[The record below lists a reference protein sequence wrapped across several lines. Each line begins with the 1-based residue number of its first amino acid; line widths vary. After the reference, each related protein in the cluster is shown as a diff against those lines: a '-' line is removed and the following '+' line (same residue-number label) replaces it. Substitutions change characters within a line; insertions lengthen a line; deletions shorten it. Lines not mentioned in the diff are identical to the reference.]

1 MILKKEIS
9 SKSVEWIVPAN
20 TVDKDY
26 VLGHFLNSFYS
37 FENHRQI
44 FVFKGGTC
52 LRKCYFPDYRFSED
66 LDFTLLD
73 KSFLIDKSFLEKIA
87 THCET
92 ATGIRFW
99 VSSIENKRSRGEDKG
114 YKCVIYFWG
123 ANHSRNEVPPPKERW
138 HTKIE
143 IDISFDEEILSPLT
157 HTKIIHLYSDQDKI
171 SASEIPVYS
180 LTEILME
187 KVRAFY
193 QRSYKAPRDFY
204 DVWYLLNNV
213 SFENWESISAML
225 QKKCAFKNK
234 VIDTSI
240 FRDEA
245 ILKLVSRSWN
255 SSIAHHLPQ
264 HKLPELNEVWTY
276 LNEHLFVKF
285 LQLEDKL

>member
-9 SKSVEWIVPAN
+9 SRAEEWMVPAN

-37 FENHRQI
+37 FEKHHEI
-44 FVFKGGTC
+44 FIFKGGTC

-66 LDFTLLD
+66 LDFTLLE
-73 KSFLIDKSFLEKIA
+73 KSFLIDKPFLEQIA

-92 ATGIRFW
+92 VTGIKFW
-99 VSSIENKRSRGEDKG
+99 VRDIENKRFKDEEKG
-114 YKCVIYFWG
+114 YKCVIKFWG
-123 ANHSRNEVPPPKERW
+123 ANHGRNEAPPPKERCL
-138 HTKIE
+138 TKIE

-157 HTKIIHLYSDQDKI
+157 YTKIIHPYSDRDKI
-171 SASEIPVYS
+171 SVSKIPVYP

-213 SFENWESISAML
+213 SFENWEGISIML
-225 QKKCAFKNK
+225 QKKCASKNK
-234 VIDTSI
+234 IIDTSI
-240 FRDEA
+240 FSDAA
-245 ILKLVSRSWN
+245 ILKSVSKSWN

-264 HKLPELNEVWTY
+264 INY
-276 LNEHLFVKF
+276 RN
-285 LQLEDKL
+285 